1 MVLDVPQKNV
11 ASRASLGC
19 DARDIETAGKTRHA
33 HILGERRDGGG
44 VTAGPLYDAGF
55 LARLEECV
63 RAALPGWGLGEGAEV
78 SLLTI
83 SENATFRV
91 GDAASGVDMALR
103 VSRPGYNTPAEI
115 ASELAWI
122 QALRADGVIETPAP
136 VPLADGSL
144 IAGVPDDGAIR
155 YMTGFAF
162 QPGAEPAA
170 DADLVPW
177 FEELGTIHARLHAHA
192 RAWNRPDGFQ
202 RRIWNFQT
210 TLGHTPHWGDWR
222 AGLGLTPEGRATI
235 EEVSAILQSRLDAYG
250 HGAERFGLVHADLR
264 LANILVQGDQLSVID
279 FDDCGFCWYFYD
291 FAAAISF
298 LEHEP
303 YIPALRAAWLRG
315 YRRIAPVTPEDEAAI
330 DDFVMLRRILLT
342 AWIASHAETPT
353 AQAMGTAYT
362 EGTVA
367 LARAYLAERQGA

>member
-1 MVLDVPQKNV
+1 MN
-11 ASRASLGC
+11 
-19 DARDIETAGKTRHA
+19 
-33 HILGERRDGGG
+33 
-44 VTAGPLYDAGF
+44 AGPLYDVAF
-55 LARLEECV
+55 LTRLEAGV
-63 RAALPGWGLGEGAEV
+63 RAALPSWGVSEGAEV

-83 SENATFRV
+83 SENATYRV
-91 GDAASGVDMALR
+91 RDAATGIDMALR
-103 VSRPGYNTPAEI
+103 VSRPGYNTRAEI
-115 ASELAWI
+115 ESELAWV
-122 QALRADGVIETPAP
+122 QALRSEGVIETPAP

-144 IAGVPDDGAIR
+144 IAGVPDEGAVR

-177 FEELGTIHARLHAHA
+177 FEELGAIHARLHAHA
-192 RAWNRPDGFQ
+192 RAWVKPPGFQ
-202 RRIWNFQT
+202 RRLWTFET
-210 TLGHTPHWGDWR
+210 TLGATPHWGDWR
-222 AGLGLTPEGRATI
+222 AGLGLTPEGRAVI
-235 EEVSAILQSRLDAYG
+235 EQVSVLLEARLAVYG
-250 HGAERFGLVHADLR
+250 HGTERFGLVHADLR
-264 LANILVQGDQLSVID
+264 LANLLVQGERLSVID

-303 YIPALRAAWLRG
+303 YIPALRAAWMRG
-315 YRRIAPVTPEDEAAI
+315 YRRIAPIGPEDEAAI

-362 EGTVA
+362 DGTVA
-367 LARAYLAERQGA
+367 LAQAYLALRTRE

>member
-1 MVLDVPQKNV
+1 MS
-11 ASRASLGC
+11 AA
-19 DARDIETAGKTRHA
+19 
-33 HILGERRDGGG
+33 
-44 VTAGPLYDAGF
+44 PLYDAAF
-55 LARLEECV
+55 LARLEAGV
-63 RAALPGWGLGEGAEV
+63 RATLPAWGMGEGAEV

-83 SENATFRV
+83 SENATYRV
-91 GDAASGVDMALR
+91 RDPAAGIDMALR
-103 VSRPGYNTPAEI
+103 VSRPGYNTRAEI
-115 ASELAWI
+115 ESELAWV

-136 VPLADGSL
+136 VPLVDGSL
-144 IAGVPDDGAIR
+144 IAGVADEGAVR

-177 FEELGTIHARLHAHA
+177 FEELGAIHARLHAHA
-192 RAWNRPDGFQ
+192 RAWSKPESFQ

-210 TLGHTPHWGDWR
+210 TLGTTPHWGDWR
-222 AGLGLTPEGRATI
+222 AGLGLTDEGRAVI
-235 EEVSAILQSRLDAYG
+235 EEVSALLDGRLAGYG
-250 HGAERFGLVHADLR
+250 HGTERFGLVHADLR
-264 LANILVQGDQLSVID
+264 LANILVQGERLSVID

-303 YIPALRAAWLRG
+303 YIPELRAAWMRG
-315 YRRIAPVTPEDEAAI
+315 YRTVAPIGAQDEAAI

-362 EGTVA
+362 DGTVA
-367 LARAYLAERQGA
+367 LAQAYLARTGE

>member
-1 MVLDVPQKNV
+1 M
-11 ASRASLGC
+11 STS
-19 DARDIETAGKTRHA
+19 
-33 HILGERRDGGG
+33 
-44 VTAGPLYDAGF
+44 PLYDAAF
-55 LARLEECV
+55 LARLEAGV

-83 SENATFRV
+83 SENATYRV
-91 GDAASGVDMALR
+91 RDAATGIDMALR
-103 VSRPGYNTPAEI
+103 VSRPGYNTRAEI
-115 ASELAWI
+115 ESELAWV

-136 VPLADGSL
+136 VPRADGSL
-144 IAGVPDDGAIR
+144 IAAVPDEGAIR

-177 FEELGTIHARLHAHA
+177 FQELGVIHARLHAHA
-192 RAWNRPDGFQ
+192 RAWTKPETFQ
-202 RRIWNFQT
+202 RRVWNFQT
-210 TLGHTPHWGDWR
+210 TLGDTPHWGDWR
-222 AGLGLTPEGRATI
+222 VGLGLTDEGRGVIAQ
-235 EEVSAILQSRLDAYG
+235 VSAILERRLGDYG
-250 HGAERFGLVHADLR
+250 HGPERFGLVHADLR
-264 LANILVQGDQLSVID
+264 LANLLVQGERLSVID

-298 LEHEP
+298 IEHEP
-303 YIPALRAAWLRG
+303 YIPDLRAAWLRG
-315 YRRIAPVTPEDEAAI
+315 YRTAAPIGPEDEAAI

-353 AQAMGTAYT
+353 AQAMGIPYT

-367 LARAYLAERQGA
+367 LARAYLARTGA